1 MKKILSV
8 LIFIMFFFIFNLNVY
23 ADDIELKSKS
33 AILYNMT
40 DDKVLYEKNAD
51 QEVYIASLTKMM
63 TALVAIENIKDF
75 NQKVV
80 VTSDMLKDVTY
91 DLSVAGFNVGNILTY
106 DEILYGIILKSG
118 ADATEI
124 AAYSIS
130 GSEKEFVKLMN
141 QKAEEIGMNN
151 SHFSNVIG
159 IEGDNHHSTA
169 RDVMKLV
176 KYALQNKK
184 FNRNKKSNN

>member
-1 MKKILSV
+1 MKKIL
-8 LIFIMFFFIFNLNVY
+8 LIIMSFLFLTLGVKAEEDFAPN
-23 ADDIELKSKS
+23 AKS
-33 AILYNMT
+33 AILVDNLSG
-40 DDKVLYEKNAD
+40 KVLYEKNAD

-130 GSEKEFVKLMN
+130 GSEKEFVKPLN
-141 QKAEEIGMNN
+141 WVKKLLWLLSQQLQVLVQKL
-151 SHFSNVIG
+151 
-159 IEGDNHHSTA
+159 HHSQLLLT
-169 RDVMKLV
+169 MNLT
-176 KYALQNKK
+176 
-184 FNRNKKSNN
+184 

>member
-1 MKKILSV
+1 
-8 LIFIMFFFIFNLNVY
+8 MFFFIFNLNVY
-23 ADDIELKSKS
+23 ADDIELKSKR
-33 AILYNMT
+33 AVLYNMT

-184 FNRNKKSNN
+184 F